1 MFVNQIKICPDLR
14 KIQIR
19 FYRLRQCLFLKL
31 LRQCRDRG
39 DGLLKSQ
46 LEIFKLLLKDTDSVC
61 FYDILLKSGS
71 CLNRKR
77 T

>member
-46 LEIFKLLLKDTDSVC
+46 LEIFTDSVC